1 MHTGATTTRATQQR
15 LVHCQVKGKCAVL
28 TCADFDEWRSMDAR
42 ERAAAILAATADDDV
57 DTSCEWAA
65 TLVGIDESSVYFCR

>member
-1 MHTGATTTRATQQR
+1 MHTGATTTGHTTVSCA
-15 LVHCQVKGKCAVL
+15 CQVKGKCAVL
-28 TCADFDEWRSMDAR
+28 TRADFDEWRSMDAR